1 VTRLSDSTLL
11 DRFLRDGDDAA
22 LQALVARVAPALY
35 RLARA
40 LTAWRVIGAQTVA
53 ERSWRA
59 ALARAGEV
67 DGDDALWR
75 VLLDE
80 VVRCA
85 AAAGDSP
92 RPRHAEEPPA
102 RAAAMRAVALLPS
115 PARTV
120 YVLHEIGGVDVMT
133 ITDLLGLPEAGVRS
147 ELWHARLTVETLG
160 GEALAGVLDDPAPE
174 RRGETAPTAEP
185 RAVGERPPVAPVW
198 LEPVPPELIERLVEG
213 ARHRRAIGVRHGR
226 FPRSATRSP

>member
-1 VTRLSDSTLL
+1 M
-11 DRFLRDGDDAA
+11 
-22 LQALVARVAPALY
+22 
-35 RLARA
+35 
-40 LTAWRVIGAQTVA
+40 A

-67 DGDDALWR
+67 HGDDALWR

-85 AAAGDSP
+85 ATAGDSP
-92 RPRHAEEPPA
+92 RPRHAEATPA

-115 PARTV
+115 PARTI
-120 YVLHEIGGVDVMT
+120 YALHEIGGVDVVT
-133 ITDLLGLPEAGVRS
+133 IADLLGLPEAGIRS

-160 GEALAGVLDDPAPE
+160 GEALEGALDDPLPE
-174 RRGETAPTAEP
+174 RRGDGAPAAEP
-185 RAVGERPPVAPVW
+185 RAIGERLPVAPVSQ
-198 LEPVPPELIERLVEG
+198 EPVPPELIERLVEG